1 MVIFGVSIIWAG
13 NGMDGCKS
21 WDGIHI
27 WEKFTVYMTN
37 RNNQKSV

>member
-1 MVIFGVSIIWAG
+1 MVIFGVSIVWAG

-21 WDGIHI
+21 WNGYISG
-27 WEKFTVYMTN
+27 EKFTVYMTN